1 MVSLADILRHWV
13 STWRKGLTQPA
24 APERIVADPCL
35 ADVKLIAE
43 AWDAA
48 GLYQVGN
55 FPAYGRWAEW
65 NGKFRDDIRRFVKG
79 DADMVP
85 KLAARLTGS
94 ADLYQSSARKPYHS
108 INFVT
113 CHDGFTLRDLVSYQ
127 QKHNEENG
135 EGNRDGSSENLS
147 WNCGAEGATTDQEIE
162 RLRRRH
168 IRNIATLLMMAHG
181 VPMILYGDE
190 VGRTQSGNNNAYCQD
205 NELTWMNWNVNHEQR
220 DLFRFFKNLIQ
231 FRRSHPALRRDCFES
246 LFKAEQVEMVWHGR
260 RLFQADW
267 SPESRSLAL
276 HLRLRGERAAED
288 NIFII
293 ANTYWEDSQFELP
306 PLQGRAWARFLDTAL
321 EPPQDICEIGGE
333 KQLEGVES
341 YSVGAR
347 SVVVLVGG
355 PPTR

>member
-1 MVSLADILRHWV
+1 
-13 STWRKGLTQPA
+13 
-24 APERIVADPCL
+24 
-35 ADVKLIAE
+35 
-43 AWDAA
+43 
-48 GLYQVGN
+48 
-55 FPAYGRWAEW
+55 
-65 NGKFRDDIRRFVKG
+65 
-79 DADMVP
+79 
-85 KLAARLTGS
+85 
-94 ADLYQSSARKPYHS
+94 
-108 INFVT
+108 
-113 CHDGFTLRDLVSYQ
+113 
-127 QKHNEENG
+127 
-135 EGNRDGSSENLS
+135 
-147 WNCGAEGATTDQEIE
+147 
-162 RLRRRH
+162 
-168 IRNIATLLMMAHG
+168 
-181 VPMILYGDE
+181 
-190 VGRTQSGNNNAYCQD
+190 
-205 NELTWMNWNVNHEQR
+205 
-220 DLFRFFKNLIQ
+220 
-231 FRRSHPALRRDCFES
+231 LRRDCFES

-267 SPESRSLAL
+267 GPESRSLAL